1 MQRIP
6 LDRNLGLTTNITLHH
21 ESLEEVEPSE
31 TLEEGEETDDE
42 EYSQHQLIFR
52 R

>member
-31 TLEEGEETDDE
+31 TREEGEETDDE